1 MGRKK
6 YVDTIVKCIIC
17 GKEYTEILCEKDL
30 PDIVAFY
37 CGECGEEMKKEFEKV
52 KLGIKS
58 RRTRPPKKQ

>member
-6 YVDTIVKCIIC
+6 YVDKIVNCSIC

-37 CGECGEEMKKEFEKV
+37 CEECSDKLKKEFQKS
-52 KLGIKS
+52 KTGKKSPRAIKQS
-58 RRTRPPKKQ
+58 G